1 MDSDKSLRKHL
12 LYLLGGGGAHISFR
26 EAIAAFPAKAR
37 GAKPKGAAHTA
48 WQLLEHMRIAQW
60 DILVFSRNPK
70 HVSPDWP
77 GGYWPARAAPLS
89 ARAWQRSVRAFE
101 ADLKAMEKLVASSK
115 TDLHA
120 RIPHGDGQTIL
131 REVLLVA
138 DHNSYHLGQLVLLAR
153 LLGVWR
159 D

>member
-1 MDSDKSLRKHL
+1 MDPDKSLRKHL
-12 LYLLGGGGAHISFR
+12 LYLLGGGGAHVSFR

-37 GAKPKGAAHTA
+37 GLRPKSAPHTA
-48 WQLLEHMRIAQW
+48 WQLLEHMRIAQR
-60 DILVFSRNPK
+60 DILEFSRNPK

-77 GGYWPARAAPLS
+77 GGYWPPTAAPPFAS
-89 ARAWQRSVRAFE
+89 AWQRSARAFA
-101 ADLKAMEKLVASSK
+101 ADLKAMEKLVASSR

-131 REVLLVA
+131 REVLLLA